1 MERGAAT
8 RGKVAEAVSGA
19 DAIEIKATIPDH
31 QVRDAL
37 KRFGLTA
44 KNDEERYIYFFD
56 TPRLDLQGAGIIA
69 RARRVVGDAHDSTVK
84 FRPVDPADV
93 GAKWRRYPDFKIEV
107 DASEKGM
114 VKSASFSMPA
124 AKGLIKRIA
133 AGKEPI
139 AEIFTK
145 DQEAFLKAIAGR
157 RIDFTTLAV
166 LGPLMASRW
175 KFTDA
180 ACPWPITAELW
191 TRADGERLME
201 VSIKAPAVQAAVAV
215 GGFMAYLA
223 ESGAECDKNQQTKTR
238 WALDFY
244 VAKLARPPARKASA
258 AKSPAAKTP
267 RKPAHR
273 KSAAKRRRPPA
284 R

>member
-1 MERGAAT
+1 
-8 RGKVAEAVSGA
+8 
-19 DAIEIKATIPDH
+19 
-31 QVRDAL
+31 
-37 KRFGLTA
+37 
-44 KNDEERYIYFFD
+44 
-56 TPRLDLQGAGIIA
+56 
-69 RARRVVGDAHDSTVK
+69 
-84 FRPVDPADV
+84 
-93 GAKWRRYPDFKIEV
+93 
-107 DASEKGM
+107 M

-133 AGKEPI
+133 AGKKPI
-139 AEIFTK
+139 AQIFTS
-145 DQEAFLKAIAGR
+145 DQEAFLKAIAGKE
-157 RIDFTTLAV
+157 IDFTTLAV

-191 TRADGERLME
+191 TRADGKRLME

-223 ESGAECDKNQQTKTR
+223 EFGAERDRNQQTKTR

-244 VAKLARPPARKASA
+244 VARLARPPARKVSSGKA
-258 AKSPAAKTP
+258 PARKAP
-267 RKPAHR
+267 RKPAR
-273 KSAAKRRRPPA
+273 KTSVAKRRRPAP